1 MQILWRLLRISQS
14 RSWPRSTSTS
24 RTCRWEWSVRVVERG
39 DSVTIH
45 QPAIRNASTGRRVR
59 WLRVSHWWQEQ
70 TQADHVVLSSRVTH
84 SSHWQPAED
93 IPCATWKRGRIFVLS
108 WSVSYNYKR
117 VWKRASSMNYT
128 PREHSGDRKRLSL
141 HNRVSLLSRET
152 DNGEIAEIIEGDSL
166 DAFPKVRH
174 HAHVAG
180 EFTTGKGEV
189 RFFEAE

>member
-1 MQILWRLLRISQS
+1 
-14 RSWPRSTSTS
+14 
-24 RTCRWEWSVRVVERG
+24 
-39 DSVTIH
+39 
-45 QPAIRNASTGRRVR
+45 
-59 WLRVSHWWQEQ
+59 
-70 TQADHVVLSSRVTH
+70 
-84 SSHWQPAED
+84 
-93 IPCATWKRGRIFVLS
+93 
-108 WSVSYNYKR
+108 
-117 VWKRASSMNYT
+117 MNYT